1 MAEVHTYT
9 VTEMNRL
16 IKNLVEGSGRVANV
30 QVRGEISNF
39 KRYPS
44 GHCYFS
50 LKDAGSVLKCV
61 MFQRQVR
68 QLLKYPDNGDTVV
81 VIGSIGVYEPNGVY
95 QLYADMLI
103 EEGIGSLMQAYEKL
117 KKKLEKEGL
126 FAAERKKPVPTH
138 PKTVGII
145 TSPAG
150 AAVRDVI
157 KVARRRDPGVKLLLY
172 PVQVQ
177 GKTAAGDIAHAI
189 RFMNRHR
196 LADVLIVGRGG
207 GSMEDLWAFNEEI
220 VVRSVAASEI
230 PVISAVGHETDFT
243 LCDFAADQRAA
254 TPSQA
259 AELAVEDIRQLRR
272 QVLDR
277 QERLEIAMHHM
288 LQQRTETLR
297 RLMKSRMLRDPLRIT
312 DRAAE
317 RLDRALIRMQ
327 QTLPRRLENRELRL
341 QQAMKSLQHPEKL
354 LLEPER
360 RLMQAMKALQHP
372 ERLLLKPEQRV
383 AASLKALHKQK
394 KLWEPYETRYQN
406 AWNRFTTLAK
416 NLTVSQEQR
425 LVLATAHLDA
435 VSPLKILSRGYSVT
449 TDTRGTII
457 KSVQDVHW
465 GEEIRTRFSD
475 GEIYSVIEQIERR
488 EENGSEKDLQ
498 EHKI

>member
-16 IKNLVEGSGRVANV
+16 IKKLVEGSGQVAHV

-61 MFQRQVR
+61 MFQRQAR
-68 QLLKYPDNGDTVV
+68 QLLRYPDNGDTVV
-81 VIGSIGVYEPNGVY
+81 AIGSISVYEPNGVY

-103 EEGIGSLMQAYEKL
+103 EEGIGSLMLAYEKL
-117 KKKLEKEGL
+117 KKKLEEEGL
-126 FAAERKKPVPTH
+126 FAEERKKPIPAH

-177 GKTAAGDIAHAI
+177 GKPAAGDIAHAI
-189 RFMNRHR
+189 RFMNKHR

-220 VVRSVAASEI
+220 VVRAVAASEI
-230 PVISAVGHETDFT
+230 PVISAVGHETDVT
-243 LCDFAADQRAA
+243 LSDFVADKRAA

-259 AELAVEDIRQLRR
+259 AELAVEDTRQLRR

-277 QERLEIAMHHM
+277 QARLETAINHM

-297 RLMKSRMLRDPLRIT
+297 RLMKSRMLQDPLRIT

-317 RLDRALIRMQ
+317 RLDMVLMRMQ

-341 QQAMKSLQHPEKL
+341 QQAMKT
-354 LLEPER
+354 
-360 RLMQAMKALQHP
+360 LQHP
-372 ERLLLKPEQRV
+372 ERLLIKPEQRV
-383 AASLKALHKQK
+383 AAALKALHKQK
-394 KLWEPYETRYQN
+394 KLWEPYENRYQN
-406 AWNRFTTLAK
+406 AWNQFTALAK

-425 LVLATAHLDA
+425 LALATGHLDA

-449 TDTRGTII
+449 TNGQGQIL

-465 GEEIRTRFSD
+465 GEEIHTRLCD
-475 GEIYSVIEQIERR
+475 GEVYSVIQQIDFDDK
-488 EENGSEKDLQ
+488 NAQ
-498 EHKI
+498 

>member
-16 IKNLVEGSGRVANV
+16 IKKLVEGSGQVAHV

-61 MFQRQVR
+61 MFQRQAR
-68 QLLKYPDNGDTVV
+68 QLLRYPDNGDTVV
-81 VIGSIGVYEPNGVY
+81 AIGSISVYEPNGVY

-103 EEGIGSLMQAYEKL
+103 EEGIGSLMLAYEKL
-117 KKKLEKEGL
+117 KKKLEEEGL
-126 FAAERKKPVPTH
+126 FAEERKKPIPAH

-177 GKTAAGDIAHAI
+177 GKPAAGDIAHAI
-189 RFMNRHR
+189 RFMNKHR

-220 VVRSVAASEI
+220 VVRAVAASEI
-230 PVISAVGHETDFT
+230 PVISAVGHETDVT
-243 LCDFAADQRAA
+243 LSDFVADKRAA

-259 AELAVEDIRQLRR
+259 AELAVEDTRQLRR

-277 QERLEIAMHHM
+277 QARLEIAINHM

-297 RLMKSRMLRDPLRIT
+297 RLMKSRMLQDPLRIT

-317 RLDRALIRMQ
+317 RLDMVLMRMQ

-341 QQAMKSLQHPEKL
+341 QQAMKT
-354 LLEPER
+354 
-360 RLMQAMKALQHP
+360 LQHP
-372 ERLLLKPEQRV
+372 ERLLIKPEQRV
-383 AASLKALHKQK
+383 AAALKAMHKQK
-394 KLWEPYETRYQN
+394 KLWEPYENRYQN
-406 AWNRFTTLAK
+406 AWNQFTALAK

-425 LVLATAHLDA
+425 LALATGHLDA

-449 TDTRGTII
+449 TNGQGQIV

-465 GEEIRTRFSD
+465 GEEIRTRLCD
-475 GEIYSVIEQIERR
+475 GEVYSVIQQIDFDDK
-488 EENGSEKDLQ
+488 NAQ
-498 EHKI
+498 

>member
-16 IKNLVEGSGRVANV
+16 IKKLVEGSGQVAHV

-61 MFQRQVR
+61 MFQRQAR
-68 QLLKYPDNGDTVV
+68 QLLRYPDNGDTVV
-81 VIGSIGVYEPNGVY
+81 AIGSISVYEPNGVY

-103 EEGIGSLMQAYEKL
+103 EEGIGSLMLAYEKL
-117 KKKLEKEGL
+117 KKKLEEEGL
-126 FAAERKKPVPTH
+126 FAEERKKPIPAH

-177 GKTAAGDIAHAI
+177 GKPAAGDIAHAI
-189 RFMNRHR
+189 RFMNKHR

-220 VVRSVAASEI
+220 VVRAVAASEI
-230 PVISAVGHETDFT
+230 PVISAIGHETDFT
-243 LCDFAADQRAA
+243 LSDFAADKRAA

-259 AELAVEDIRQLRR
+259 AELAVEDTRQLRR

-277 QERLEIAMHHM
+277 QARLEIAINHM

-297 RLMKSRMLRDPLRIT
+297 RLMKSRMLHDPLRIT

-317 RLDRALIRMQ
+317 RLDMVLMRMQ

-341 QQAMKSLQHPEKL
+341 QQAMKALQHPEKL

-360 RLMQAMKALQHP
+360 RLQQAMKTLQHP
-372 ERLLLKPEQRV
+372 ERLLIKPEQRV
-383 AASLKALHKQK
+383 AAALKAMHKQK
-394 KLWEPYETRYQN
+394 KLWEPYENRYQN
-406 AWNRFTTLAK
+406 ALNQFTALAK

-425 LVLATAHLDA
+425 LALATGHLDA

-449 TDTRGTII
+449 ANGQRQII
-457 KSVQDVHW
+457 KSVQDLHW
-465 GEEIRTRFSD
+465 GEEIRTRLCD
-475 GEIYSVIEQIERR
+475 GEVYSVIQQIDFDDK
-488 EENGSEKDLQ
+488 NAQ
-498 EHKI
+498 

>member
-16 IKNLVEGSGRVANV
+16 IKKLVEGSGQVAHV

-61 MFQRQVR
+61 MFQRQAR
-68 QLLKYPDNGDTVV
+68 QLLRYPDNGDTVV
-81 VIGSIGVYEPNGVY
+81 AIGSISVYEPNGVY

-103 EEGIGSLMQAYEKL
+103 EEGIGSLMLAYEKL
-117 KKKLEKEGL
+117 KKKLEEEGL
-126 FAAERKKPVPTH
+126 FAEERKKPIPAH

-177 GKTAAGDIAHAI
+177 GKPAAGDIAHAI
-189 RFMNRHR
+189 RFMNKHR

-220 VVRSVAASEI
+220 VVRAVAASEI
-230 PVISAVGHETDFT
+230 PVISAVGHETDVT
-243 LCDFAADQRAA
+243 LSDFVADKRAA

-259 AELAVEDIRQLRR
+259 AELAVEDTRQLRR

-277 QERLEIAMHHM
+277 QARLETAINHM

-297 RLMKSRMLRDPLRIT
+297 RLMKSRMLQDPLRIT

-317 RLDRALIRMQ
+317 RLDMVLMRMQ

-341 QQAMKSLQHPEKL
+341 
-354 LLEPER
+354 
-360 RLMQAMKALQHP
+360 MQAM
-372 ERLLLKPEQRV
+372 
-383 AASLKALHKQK
+383 KALHKQK
-394 KLWEPYETRYQN
+394 KLWEPYENRYQN
-406 AWNRFTTLAK
+406 AWNQFTALAK

-425 LVLATAHLDA
+425 LALATGHLDA

-449 TDTRGTII
+449 TNGQGQIV

-465 GEEIRTRFSD
+465 GEEIRTRLCD
-475 GEIYSVIEQIERR
+475 GEVYSVIQQIDFDDK
-488 EENGSEKDLQ
+488 NAQ
-498 EHKI
+498 

>member
-16 IKNLVEGSGRVANV
+16 IKKLVEGSGQVAHV

-61 MFQRQVR
+61 MFQRQAR
-68 QLLKYPDNGDTVV
+68 QLLRYPDNGDTVV
-81 VIGSIGVYEPNGVY
+81 AIGSISVYEPNGVY

-103 EEGIGSLMQAYEKL
+103 EEGIGSLMLAYEKL
-117 KKKLEKEGL
+117 KKKLEEEGL
-126 FAAERKKPVPTH
+126 FAEERKKPIPAH

-177 GKTAAGDIAHAI
+177 GKPAAGDIAHAI
-189 RFMNRHR
+189 RFMNKHR

-220 VVRSVAASEI
+220 VVRAVAASEI
-230 PVISAVGHETDFT
+230 PVISAVGHETDVT
-243 LCDFAADQRAA
+243 LSDFAADKRAA

-259 AELAVEDIRQLRR
+259 AELAVEDTRQLRR

-277 QERLEIAMHHM
+277 QARLEIAINHM

-297 RLMKSRMLRDPLRIT
+297 RLMKSRMLHDPLRIT

-317 RLDRALIRMQ
+317 RLDMVLMRMQ
-327 QTLPRRLENRELRL
+327 QTLPRRLENREMRL
-341 QQAMKSLQHPEKL
+341 QQALKT
-354 LLEPER
+354 
-360 RLMQAMKALQHP
+360 LQHP
-372 ERLLLKPEQRV
+372 ERLLVKPEQRV
-383 AASLKALHKQK
+383 AAALKALHKQK
-394 KLWEPYETRYQN
+394 KLWEPYENRYQN
-406 AWNRFTTLAK
+406 AWNQFTALAK

-425 LVLATAHLDA
+425 LALATGHLDA

-449 TDTRGTII
+449 TNGQGQIV

-465 GEEIRTRFSD
+465 GEEIRTRLSD
-475 GEIYSVIEQIERR
+475 GEVYSVIQQIDFDDK
-488 EENGSEKDLQ
+488 NAQ
-498 EHKI
+498 

>member
-16 IKNLVEGSGRVANV
+16 IKKLVEGSGQVAHV

-61 MFQRQVR
+61 MFQRQAR
-68 QLLKYPDNGDTVV
+68 QLLRYPDNGDTVV
-81 VIGSIGVYEPNGVY
+81 AIGSISVYEPNGVY

-103 EEGIGSLMQAYEKL
+103 EEGIGSLMLDYEKL
-117 KKKLEKEGL
+117 KKKLEEEGL
-126 FAAERKKPVPTH
+126 FAEERKKPIPAH

-177 GKTAAGDIAHAI
+177 GKPAAGDIAHAI
-189 RFMNRHR
+189 RFMNKHR

-220 VVRSVAASEI
+220 VVRAVAASEI
-230 PVISAVGHETDFT
+230 PVISAVGHETDVT
-243 LCDFAADQRAA
+243 LSDFVADKRAA

-259 AELAVEDIRQLRR
+259 AELAVEDTRQLRR

-277 QERLEIAMHHM
+277 QARLETAINHM

-297 RLMKSRMLRDPLRIT
+297 RLMKSRMLQDPLRIT

-317 RLDRALIRMQ
+317 RLDMVLMRMQ

-341 QQAMKSLQHPEKL
+341 MQAMKALQHPEKL

-360 RLMQAMKALQHP
+360 RLQQAMKTLRNP
-372 ERLLLKPEQRV
+372 ERLLIKPEQRV
-383 AASLKALHKQK
+383 EAALKALHKQK
-394 KLWEPYETRYQN
+394 KLWEPYENRYQN
-406 AWNRFTTLAK
+406 AWNQFTALAK

-425 LVLATAHLDA
+425 LALATGHLDA

-449 TDTRGTII
+449 TNGQGII
-457 KSVQDVHW
+457 LKSVQDVHW

-475 GEIYSVIEQIERR
+475 GEVYSVIQQI
-488 EENGSEKDLQ
+488 DLDDKNAQ
-498 EHKI
+498 

>member
-16 IKNLVEGSGRVANV
+16 IKKLVEGSGQVAHV

-61 MFQRQVR
+61 MFQRQAR
-68 QLLKYPDNGDTVV
+68 QLLRYPDNGDTVV
-81 VIGSIGVYEPNGVY
+81 AIGSISVYEPNGVY

-103 EEGIGSLMQAYEKL
+103 EEGIGSLMLAYEKL
-117 KKKLEKEGL
+117 KKKLEEEGL
-126 FAAERKKPVPTH
+126 FAEERKKPIPAH

-177 GKTAAGDIAHAI
+177 GKPAAGDIAHAI
-189 RFMNRHR
+189 RFMNKHR

-220 VVRSVAASEI
+220 VVRAVAASEI
-230 PVISAVGHETDFT
+230 PVISAVGHETDVT
-243 LCDFAADQRAA
+243 LSDFVADKRAA

-259 AELAVEDIRQLRR
+259 AELAVEDTRQLRR

-277 QERLEIAMHHM
+277 QARLETAINHM

-297 RLMKSRMLRDPLRIT
+297 RLMKSRMLQDPLRIT

-317 RLDRALIRMQ
+317 RLDMVLMRMQ

-341 QQAMKSLQHPEKL
+341 QQAMKT
-354 LLEPER
+354 
-360 RLMQAMKALQHP
+360 LQHP
-372 ERLLLKPEQRV
+372 ERLLIKPEQRV
-383 AASLKALHKQK
+383 AAALKALHKQK
-394 KLWEPYETRYQN
+394 KLWEPYENRYQN
-406 AWNRFTTLAK
+406 AWNQFTALAK

-425 LVLATAHLDA
+425 LALATGHLDA

-449 TDTRGTII
+449 TNGQGQIV

-465 GEEIRTRFSD
+465 GEEIRTRLCD
-475 GEIYSVIEQIERR
+475 GEVYSVIQQIDFD
-488 EENGSEKDLQ
+488 NKNAQ
-498 EHKI
+498 

>member
-1 MAEVHTYT
+1 MAEAKTYT

-16 IKNLVEGSGRVANV
+16 VKKLVEGSGLVANV

-61 MFQRQVR
+61 MFQRQAR
-68 QLLKYPDNGDTVV
+68 QLLRYPDNGDTVV
-81 VIGSIGVYEPNGVY
+81 AIGRIGIFERDGVY
-95 QLYADMLI
+95 QLYTDMLI
-103 EEGIGSLMQAYEKL
+103 EEGVGSLMQAYEKL
-117 KKKLEKEGL
+117 KNKLEEEGL
-126 FAAERKKPVPTH
+126 FAPERKKLIPAH
-138 PKTVGII
+138 PKTVGVI

-157 KVARRRDPGVKLLLY
+157 KVARRRNPGVKLLLY

-189 RFMNRHR
+189 RFMNKHR

-220 VVRSVAASEI
+220 VVRAVAASAI

-243 LCDFAADQRAA
+243 LSDFAADKRAA

-259 AELAVEDIRQLRR
+259 AELAVEDTRQLRR

-277 QERLEIAMHHM
+277 QARLEHAIRHI
-288 LQQRTETLR
+288 LQQRAETLG
-297 RLMKSRMLRDPLRIT
+297 RLMKSRMLQDPLRIT

-317 RLDRALIRMQ
+317 RLDRALMRLQ

-341 QQAMKSLQHPEKL
+341 QQAMKALQHPEKL

-360 RLMQAMKALQHP
+360 RLQQALKALQHP
-372 ERLLLKPEQRV
+372 ERLLVKPEQRV
-383 AASLKALHKQK
+383 AAAQKALDKQK
-394 KLWEPYETRYQN
+394 QLWEPYEARYQN
-406 AWNRFTTLAK
+406 TWNRFTSLAGS
-416 NLTVSQEQR
+416 LTVSQEQR
-425 LVLATAHLDA
+425 LALATARLDA

-449 TDTRGTII
+449 TGGQGNII
-457 KSVQDVHW
+457 RSVQDVHW

-475 GEIYSVIEQIERR
+475 GDVYSVIQQIDTDSER
-488 EENGSEKDLQ
+488 KA
-498 EHKI
+498 

>member
-16 IKNLVEGSGRVANV
+16 IKKLVEGSGQVAHV

-61 MFQRQVR
+61 MFQRQAR
-68 QLLKYPDNGDTVV
+68 QLLRYPDNGDTVV
-81 VIGSIGVYEPNGVY
+81 AIGSISVYEPNGVY

-103 EEGIGSLMQAYEKL
+103 EEGIGSLMLAYEKL
-117 KKKLEKEGL
+117 KKKLEEEGL
-126 FAAERKKPVPTH
+126 FAEERKKPIPAH

-177 GKTAAGDIAHAI
+177 GKPAAGDIAHAI
-189 RFMNRHR
+189 RFMNKHR

-220 VVRSVAASEI
+220 VVRAVAASEI
-230 PVISAVGHETDFT
+230 PVISAVGHETDVT
-243 LCDFAADQRAA
+243 LSDFVADKRAA

-259 AELAVEDIRQLRR
+259 AELAVEDTRQLRR

-277 QERLEIAMHHM
+277 QARLETAINHM

-297 RLMKSRMLRDPLRIT
+297 RLMKSRMLQDPLRIT

-317 RLDRALIRMQ
+317 RLDMVLMRMQ

-341 QQAMKSLQHPEKL
+341 QQAMKT
-354 LLEPER
+354 
-360 RLMQAMKALQHP
+360 LQHP
-372 ERLLLKPEQRV
+372 ERLLIKPEQRV
-383 AASLKALHKQK
+383 AAALKALHKQK
-394 KLWEPYETRYQN
+394 KLWEPYENRYQN
-406 AWNRFTTLAK
+406 AWNQFTALAK

-425 LVLATAHLDA
+425 LALATGHLDA

-449 TDTRGTII
+449 TNGQGQIL

-465 GEEIRTRFSD
+465 GEEIRTRLCD
-475 GEIYSVIEQIERR
+475 GEVYSVIQQIDFDDK
-488 EENGSEKDLQ
+488 NAQ
-498 EHKI
+498 

>member
-16 IKNLVEGSGRVANV
+16 IKKLVEGSGQVAHV

-61 MFQRQVR
+61 MFQRQAR
-68 QLLKYPDNGDTVV
+68 QLLRYPDNGDTVV
-81 VIGSIGVYEPNGVY
+81 AIGSISVYEPNGVY

-117 KKKLEKEGL
+117 KKKLEEEGL
-126 FAAERKKPVPTH
+126 FAEERKKMLPAH

-189 RFMNRHR
+189 RFMNKHR

-220 VVRSVAASEI
+220 VVRAVAASDI

-243 LCDFAADQRAA
+243 LSDFAADKRAA

-259 AELAVEDIRQLRR
+259 AELAVEDTRQLRR

-277 QERLEIAMHHM
+277 QARLEIAINHM

-297 RLMKSRMLRDPLRIT
+297 RLMKSRMLQDPLRIT

-317 RLDRALIRMQ
+317 RLDMVLMRMQ

-341 QQAMKSLQHPEKL
+341 MQAMKALQHPEKL

-360 RLMQAMKALQHP
+360 RLQQAMKTLQHP
-372 ERLLLKPEQRV
+372 ERLLIKPEQRV
-383 AASLKALHKQK
+383 AAALKAMHKQK
-394 KLWEPYETRYQN
+394 KLWEPYENRYQN
-406 AWNRFTTLAK
+406 AWNQFTALAK

-425 LVLATAHLDA
+425 LALATGHLDA

-449 TDTRGTII
+449 TNGQGQIL

-465 GEEIRTRFSD
+465 GEEIRTRLCD
-475 GEIYSVIEQIERR
+475 GEVYSVIQQIDFDDK
-488 EENGSEKDLQ
+488 NAQ
-498 EHKI
+498 

>member
-16 IKNLVEGSGRVANV
+16 IKKLVESSGLVAHV

-50 LKDAGSVLKCV
+50 LKDEGSVLKCV
-61 MFQRQVR
+61 MFQRQAR
-68 QLLKYPDNGDTVV
+68 QLLRYPNNGDTVLA
-81 VIGSIGVYEPNGVY
+81 IGSISVYEPNGVY

-117 KKKLEKEGL
+117 KNKLEEEGL
-126 FAAERKKPVPTH
+126 FAEERKKPIPAH

-177 GKTAAGDIAHAI
+177 GKPAAGDIAHAI
-189 RFMNRHR
+189 RFMNKHR

-220 VVRSVAASEI
+220 VVRAVAASDI

-243 LCDFAADQRAA
+243 LSDFAADKRAA

-259 AELAVEDIRQLRR
+259 AELAVEDTRQLRR

-277 QERLEIAMHHM
+277 QARLEIAINHM
-288 LQQRTETLR
+288 LQQRAETLR
-297 RLMKSRMLRDPLRIT
+297 RLMKSRMLQDPLRIT

-317 RLDRALIRMQ
+317 RLDMVLMRMQ

-341 QQAMKSLQHPEKL
+341 
-354 LLEPER
+354 
-360 RLMQAMKALQHP
+360 MQAM
-372 ERLLLKPEQRV
+372 
-383 AASLKALHKQK
+383 KALHKQK
-394 KLWEPYETRYQN
+394 KLWEPYENRYQT
-406 AWNRFTTLAK
+406 AWNKYTVLAK

-425 LVLATAHLDA
+425 LALATGHLDA

-449 TDTRGTII
+449 ANGQGQIV

-465 GEEIRTRFSD
+465 GEEIRTRLSD
-475 GEIYSVIEQIERR
+475 GEVYSVIQQIDIDDKSAR
-488 EENGSEKDLQ
+488 
-498 EHKI
+498 

>member
-16 IKNLVEGSGRVANV
+16 IKKLVEGSGQVAHV

-61 MFQRQVR
+61 MFQRQAR
-68 QLLKYPDNGDTVV
+68 QLLRYPDNGDTVV
-81 VIGSIGVYEPNGVY
+81 AIGSISVYEPNGVY

-103 EEGIGSLMQAYEKL
+103 EEGIGSLMLAYEKL
-117 KKKLEKEGL
+117 KKKLEEEGL
-126 FAAERKKPVPTH
+126 FAEERKKPIPAH

-177 GKTAAGDIAHAI
+177 GKPAAGDIAHAI
-189 RFMNRHR
+189 RFMNKHR

-220 VVRSVAASEI
+220 VVRAVAASEI
-230 PVISAVGHETDFT
+230 PVISAVGHETDVT
-243 LCDFAADQRAA
+243 LSDFVADKRAA

-259 AELAVEDIRQLRR
+259 AELAVEDTRQLRR

-277 QERLEIAMHHM
+277 QARLETAINHM

-297 RLMKSRMLRDPLRIT
+297 RLMKSRMLQDPLRIT

-317 RLDRALIRMQ
+317 RLDMVLMRMQ

-341 QQAMKSLQHPEKL
+341 QQAMKT
-354 LLEPER
+354 
-360 RLMQAMKALQHP
+360 LQHP
-372 ERLLLKPEQRV
+372 ERLLIKPEQRV
-383 AASLKALHKQK
+383 AAALKALHKQK
-394 KLWEPYETRYQN
+394 KLWEPYENRYQN
-406 AWNRFTTLAK
+406 AWNQFTALAK

-425 LVLATAHLDA
+425 LALATGHLDA

-449 TDTRGTII
+449 TNGQGQIV

-465 GEEIRTRFSD
+465 GEELRTRLCD
-475 GEIYSVIEQIERR
+475 GEVDSVIQQIDFDDK
-488 EENGSEKDLQ
+488 NAQ
-498 EHKI
+498 

>member
-16 IKNLVEGSGRVANV
+16 IKKLVEGSGQVAHV

-61 MFQRQVR
+61 MFQRQAR
-68 QLLKYPDNGDTVV
+68 QLLRYPDNGDTVV
-81 VIGSIGVYEPNGVY
+81 AIGSISVYEPNGVY

-103 EEGIGSLMQAYEKL
+103 EEGIGSLMLAYEKL
-117 KKKLEKEGL
+117 KKKLEEEGL
-126 FAAERKKPVPTH
+126 FAEERKKPIPAH

-177 GKTAAGDIAHAI
+177 GKPAAGDIAHAI
-189 RFMNRHR
+189 RFMNKHR

-220 VVRSVAASEI
+220 VVRAVAASEI

-243 LCDFAADQRAA
+243 LSDFAADKRAA

-259 AELAVEDIRQLRR
+259 AELAVEDTRQLRR

-277 QERLEIAMHHM
+277 QARLEIAINHM

-297 RLMKSRMLRDPLRIT
+297 RLMKSRMLQDPLRIT

-317 RLDRALIRMQ
+317 RLDMFSCACSR
-327 QTLPRRLENRELRL
+327 PC
-341 QQAMKSLQHPEKL
+341 HG
-354 LLEPER
+354 
-360 RLMQAMKALQHP
+360 
-372 ERLLLKPEQRV
+372 
-383 AASLKALHKQK
+383 
-394 KLWEPYETRYQN
+394 
-406 AWNRFTTLAK
+406 AWKTGNCA
-416 NLTVSQEQR
+416 
-425 LVLATAHLDA
+425 
-435 VSPLKILSRGYSVT
+435 
-449 TDTRGTII
+449 
-457 KSVQDVHW
+457 
-465 GEEIRTRFSD
+465 
-475 GEIYSVIEQIERR
+475 
-488 EENGSEKDLQ
+488 
-498 EHKI
+498 

>member
-16 IKNLVEGSGRVANV
+16 IKNLVEGSGLVAHV

-61 MFQRQVR
+61 MFQRQAR
-68 QLLKYPDNGDTVV
+68 QLLRYPDNGDTVV
-81 VIGSIGVYEPNGVY
+81 AIGSISVYEPNGVY

-103 EEGIGSLMQAYEKL
+103 EEGIGSLMLAYEKL
-117 KKKLEKEGL
+117 KKKLEEEGL
-126 FAAERKKPVPTH
+126 FAEERKKPIPAH

-177 GKTAAGDIAHAI
+177 GKPAAGDIAHAI
-189 RFMNRHR
+189 RFMNKHR

-220 VVRSVAASEI
+220 VVRAVAASEI
-230 PVISAVGHETDFT
+230 PVISAVGHETDVT
-243 LCDFAADQRAA
+243 LSDFAADKRAA

-259 AELAVEDIRQLRR
+259 AELAVEDTRQLRR

-277 QERLEIAMHHM
+277 QARLEIAINHM

-297 RLMKSRMLRDPLRIT
+297 RLMKSRMLQDPLRIT

-317 RLDRALIRMQ
+317 RLDMVLMRMQ

-341 QQAMKSLQHPEKL
+341 QQAMKALQHPEKL

-360 RLMQAMKALQHP
+360 RLQQAMKTLQYP
-372 ERLLLKPEQRV
+372 ERLLIKPEQRV
-383 AASLKALHKQK
+383 EAALKALHKQK
-394 KLWEPYETRYQN
+394 KLWEHYENRYQN
-406 AWNRFTTLAK
+406 AWNRFTALAK
-416 NLTVSQEQR
+416 NLTVSHEQR
-425 LVLATAHLDA
+425 LALATGHLDA

-449 TDTRGTII
+449 ANGQRQII
-457 KSVQDVHW
+457 KSVQDLHW
-465 GEEIRTRFSD
+465 GEEIRTRLCD
-475 GEIYSVIEQIERR
+475 GEVYSVIQQIDFDDK
-488 EENGSEKDLQ
+488 NAQ
-498 EHKI
+498 

>member
-16 IKNLVEGSGRVANV
+16 IKKLVEGSGQVAHV

-61 MFQRQVR
+61 MFQRQAR
-68 QLLKYPDNGDTVV
+68 QLLRYPDNGDTVV
-81 VIGSIGVYEPNGVY
+81 AIGSISVYEPNGVY

-103 EEGIGSLMQAYEKL
+103 EEGIGSLMLAYEKL
-117 KKKLEKEGL
+117 KKKLEEEGL
-126 FAAERKKPVPTH
+126 FAEERKKPIPAH

-177 GKTAAGDIAHAI
+177 GKPAAGDIAHAI
-189 RFMNRHR
+189 RFMNKHR

-220 VVRSVAASEI
+220 VVRAVAASEI
-230 PVISAVGHETDFT
+230 PVISAVGHETDVT
-243 LCDFAADQRAA
+243 LSDFAADKRAA

-259 AELAVEDIRQLRR
+259 AELAVEDTRQLRR

-277 QERLEIAMHHM
+277 QARLEIAINHM

-297 RLMKSRMLRDPLRIT
+297 RLMKSRMLHDPLRIT

-317 RLDRALIRMQ
+317 RLDMVLMRMQ

-341 QQAMKSLQHPEKL
+341 QQAMKALQHPEKL

-360 RLMQAMKALQHP
+360 RLQQAMKTLQYP
-372 ERLLLKPEQRV
+372 ERLLIKPEQRV
-383 AASLKALHKQK
+383 EAALKALHKQK
-394 KLWEPYETRYQN
+394 KLWEPYENRYQN
-406 AWNRFTTLAK
+406 AWNQFTALAK
-416 NLTVSQEQR
+416 NLTESQEQR
-425 LVLATAHLDA
+425 LALATGHLDA

-449 TDTRGTII
+449 ANGQRQII
-457 KSVQDVHW
+457 KSVQDLHW
-465 GEEIRTRFSD
+465 GEEIRTRLCD
-475 GEIYSVIEQIERR
+475 GEVYSVIQQIDFDDK
-488 EENGSEKDLQ
+488 NAQ
-498 EHKI
+498 

>member
-16 IKNLVEGSGRVANV
+16 IKKLVEGSGQVAHV

-61 MFQRQVR
+61 MFQRQAR
-68 QLLKYPDNGDTVV
+68 QLLRYPDNGDTVV
-81 VIGSIGVYEPNGVY
+81 AIGSISVYEPNGVY

-103 EEGIGSLMQAYEKL
+103 EEGIGSLMLAYEKL
-117 KKKLEKEGL
+117 KKKLEEEGL
-126 FAAERKKPVPTH
+126 FAEERKKPIPAH

-177 GKTAAGDIAHAI
+177 GKPAAGDIAHAI
-189 RFMNRHR
+189 RFMNKHR

-220 VVRSVAASEI
+220 VVRAVAASEI
-230 PVISAVGHETDFT
+230 PVISAVGHETDVT
-243 LCDFAADQRAA
+243 LSDFAADKRAA

-259 AELAVEDIRQLRR
+259 AELAVEDTRQLRR

-277 QERLEIAMHHM
+277 QARLETAINHM

-297 RLMKSRMLRDPLRIT
+297 RLMKSRMLQDPLRIT

-317 RLDRALIRMQ
+317 RLDMVLMRMQ

-341 QQAMKSLQHPEKL
+341 QQAMKT
-354 LLEPER
+354 
-360 RLMQAMKALQHP
+360 LQHP
-372 ERLLLKPEQRV
+372 ERLLIKPEQRV
-383 AASLKALHKQK
+383 AAALKALHKQK
-394 KLWEPYETRYQN
+394 KLWEPYENRYQN
-406 AWNRFTTLAK
+406 AWNQFTALAK

-425 LVLATAHLDA
+425 LALATGHLDA

-449 TDTRGTII
+449 TNGQGQIV

-465 GEEIRTRFSD
+465 GEEIRTRLCD
-475 GEIYSVIEQIERR
+475 GEVYSVIQQIDFDDK
-488 EENGSEKDLQ
+488 NAQ
-498 EHKI
+498 

>member
-1 MAEVHTYT
+1 MAEVHIYT
-9 VTEMNRL
+9 VTEMNHL
-16 IKNLVEGSGRVANV
+16 IKKLVEGSGQVAHV

-61 MFQRQVR
+61 MFQRQAR
-68 QLLKYPDNGDTVV
+68 QLLRYPNNGDTVV
-81 VIGSIGVYEPNGVY
+81 AVGRIAIYERDGVY
-95 QLYADMLI
+95 QLYTDMLI

-117 KKKLEKEGL
+117 KKKLEEEGL
-126 FAAERKKPVPTH
+126 FAEERKKTLPAH

-177 GKTAAGDIAHAI
+177 GKPAAGDIAHAI
-189 RFMNRHR
+189 RFMNKHR

-220 VVRSVAASEI
+220 VIRAVAASEI

-243 LCDFAADQRAA
+243 LSDFAADKRAA

-259 AELAVEDIRQLRR
+259 AELAVEDTRQLRR

-277 QERLEIAMHHM
+277 QARLEIAIRHM
-288 LQQRTETLR
+288 LQQRTEILR
-297 RLMKSRMLRDPLRIT
+297 RLMKSRMLQDPLRIT

-317 RLDRALIRMQ
+317 RLDRALMRMQ

-341 QQAMKSLQHPEKL
+341 
-354 LLEPER
+354 
-360 RLMQAMKALQHP
+360 MQAMKTLRHP
-372 ERLLLKPEQRV
+372 ERLLIKPEQRV
-383 AASLKALHKQK
+383 AAALKALHKQE
-394 KLWEPYETRYQN
+394 KLWEPYENRYQN
-406 AWNRFTTLAK
+406 AWNQFTALAK
-416 NLTVSQEQR
+416 SLTVSQEQR
-425 LVLATAHLDA
+425 LALATGHLDA
-435 VSPLKILSRGYSVT
+435 VSPLKIISRGYSVT
-449 TDTRGTII
+449 TNGQGQIV

-475 GEIYSVIEQIERR
+475 GDVYSVIQQIE
-488 EENGSEKDLQ
+488 SDS
-498 EHKI
+498 

>member
-16 IKNLVEGSGRVANV
+16 IKKLVEGSGQVAHV

-61 MFQRQVR
+61 MFQRQAR
-68 QLLKYPDNGDTVV
+68 QLLRYPDNGDTVV
-81 VIGSIGVYEPNGVY
+81 AIGSISVYEPNGVY

-103 EEGIGSLMQAYEKL
+103 EEGIGSLMLAYEKL
-117 KKKLEKEGL
+117 KKKLEEEGL
-126 FAAERKKPVPTH
+126 FAEEIKKPIPAH

-177 GKTAAGDIAHAI
+177 GKPAAGDIAHAI
-189 RFMNRHR
+189 RFMNKHR

-220 VVRSVAASEI
+220 VVRAVAASEI
-230 PVISAVGHETDFT
+230 PVISAVGHETDVT
-243 LCDFAADQRAA
+243 LSDFVADKRAA

-259 AELAVEDIRQLRR
+259 AELAVEDTRQLRR

-277 QERLEIAMHHM
+277 QARLETAINHM

-297 RLMKSRMLRDPLRIT
+297 RLMKCRMLQDPLRIT

-317 RLDRALIRMQ
+317 RLDMVLMRMQ

-341 QQAMKSLQHPEKL
+341 QQAMKALQHPEKL

-360 RLMQAMKALQHP
+360 RLQQAMKTLQHS
-372 ERLLLKPEQRV
+372 ERLLIKPEQRV
-383 AASLKALHKQK
+383 AAALKALHKQK
-394 KLWEPYETRYQN
+394 KFWEPYENRYQN
-406 AWNRFTTLAK
+406 AWNQFTALAK

-425 LVLATAHLDA
+425 LALATGHLDA

-449 TDTRGTII
+449 TNGQGQIV

-465 GEEIRTRFSD
+465 GEEIRTRLCD
-475 GEIYSVIEQIERR
+475 GEVYSVIQQIDFDDK
-488 EENGSEKDLQ
+488 NAQ
-498 EHKI
+498 

>member
-16 IKNLVEGSGRVANV
+16 IKKLVEGSGQVAHV

-61 MFQRQVR
+61 MFQRQAR
-68 QLLKYPDNGDTVV
+68 QLLRYPDNGDTVV
-81 VIGSIGVYEPNGVY
+81 AIGSISVYEPNGVY

-103 EEGIGSLMQAYEKL
+103 EEGIGSLMLAYEKL
-117 KKKLEKEGL
+117 KKKLEEEGL
-126 FAAERKKPVPTH
+126 FAEERKKMLPAH

-177 GKTAAGDIAHAI
+177 GKPAAGDIAHAI
-189 RFMNRHR
+189 RFMNKHR

-220 VVRSVAASEI
+220 VVRAVAASEI
-230 PVISAVGHETDFT
+230 PVISAVGHETDVT
-243 LCDFAADQRAA
+243 LSDFVADKRAA

-259 AELAVEDIRQLRR
+259 AELAVEDTRQLRR

-277 QERLEIAMHHM
+277 QARLETAINHM

-297 RLMKSRMLRDPLRIT
+297 RLMKSRMLQDPLRIT

-317 RLDRALIRMQ
+317 RLDMVLMRMQ

-341 QQAMKSLQHPEKL
+341 QQAMKT
-354 LLEPER
+354 
-360 RLMQAMKALQHP
+360 LQHP
-372 ERLLLKPEQRV
+372 ERLLIKPEQRV
-383 AASLKALHKQK
+383 AAALKALHKQK
-394 KLWEPYETRYQN
+394 KLWEPYENRYQN
-406 AWNRFTTLAK
+406 AWNQFTALAK

-425 LVLATAHLDA
+425 LALATGHLDA

-449 TDTRGTII
+449 TNGQGQIV

-465 GEEIRTRFSD
+465 GEEIRTRLCD
-475 GEIYSVIEQIERR
+475 GEVYSVIQQIDFDDK
-488 EENGSEKDLQ
+488 NAQ
-498 EHKI
+498 

>member
-16 IKNLVEGSGRVANV
+16 IKKLVEGSGLVAHV

-61 MFQRQVR
+61 MFQRQAR
-68 QLLKYPDNGDTVV
+68 QLLRYPNNGDTVV
-81 VIGSIGVYEPNGVY
+81 AIGRIAIYERDGVY
-95 QLYADMLI
+95 QLYTDMLI

-117 KKKLEKEGL
+117 KNKLEEEGL
-126 FAAERKKPVPTH
+126 FAEERKKPIPAH

-177 GKTAAGDIAHAI
+177 GKPAAGDIAHAI
-189 RFMNRHR
+189 RFMNKHR

-220 VVRSVAASEI
+220 VVRAVAASEI

-243 LCDFAADQRAA
+243 LSDFAADKRAA

-259 AELAVEDIRQLRR
+259 AELAVEDTRQLRR

-277 QERLEIAMHHM
+277 QQRLEIAINHM
-288 LQQRTETLR
+288 LQQRAETLR
-297 RLMKSRMLRDPLRIT
+297 RLMKSRMLQDPLRIT

-317 RLDRALIRMQ
+317 RLDRALMRMQ

-341 QQAMKSLQHPEKL
+341 T
-354 LLEPER
+354 
-360 RLMQAMKALQHP
+360 QAMKALQHP
-372 ERLLLKPEQRV
+372 ERLLVKPEQRV
-383 AASLKALHKQK
+383 TAALKALHKQK
-394 KLWEPYETRYQN
+394 KLWEPYENRYQY
-406 AWNRFTTLAK
+406 AWNQFTALAK
-416 NLTVSQEQR
+416 NLTISQEQR
-425 LVLATAHLDA
+425 LALATGHLDA

-449 TDTRGTII
+449 TNGQGNIV
-457 KSVQDVHW
+457 KSVQDVRW
-465 GEEIRTRFSD
+465 GEEIRTRLSD
-475 GEIYSVIEQIERR
+475 GDVYSVIQQIDFDDT
-488 EENGSEKDLQ
+488 NAQ
-498 EHKI
+498 

>member
-16 IKNLVEGSGRVANV
+16 IKNLVEGSGLVAHV

-61 MFQRQVR
+61 MFQRQAR
-68 QLLKYPDNGDTVV
+68 QLLRYPNNGDTVV
-81 VIGSIGVYEPNGVY
+81 AIGRIAIYERDGVY
-95 QLYADMLI
+95 QLYTDMLI

-117 KKKLEKEGL
+117 KNKLEEEGL
-126 FAAERKKPVPTH
+126 FAEERKKPIPAH

-177 GKTAAGDIAHAI
+177 GKPAAGDIAHAI
-189 RFMNRHR
+189 RFMNKHR

-220 VVRSVAASEI
+220 VVRAVAASEI

-243 LCDFAADQRAA
+243 LSDFAADKRAA

-259 AELAVEDIRQLRR
+259 AELAVEDTRQLRR

-277 QERLEIAMHHM
+277 QQRLEIAINHI

-297 RLMKSRMLRDPLRIT
+297 RLMKSRMLQDPLRIT

-317 RLDRALIRMQ
+317 RLDRALMRMQ

-341 QQAMKSLQHPEKL
+341 
-354 LLEPER
+354 
-360 RLMQAMKALQHP
+360 MQAMKTLQHP
-372 ERLLLKPEQRV
+372 ERLLVKPEQRV
-383 AASLKALHKQK
+383 TAALKALHKQK
-394 KLWEPYETRYQN
+394 KLWEPYENRYQY
-406 AWNRFTTLAK
+406 AWNQFTALAK
-416 NLTVSQEQR
+416 NLTISQEQR
-425 LVLATAHLDA
+425 LALATGHLDA

-449 TDTRGTII
+449 TNGQGHIV
-457 KSVQDVHW
+457 KSAQDVHW
-465 GEEIRTRFSD
+465 GEEIRTRLSD
-475 GEIYSVIEQIERR
+475 GDVYSVIQQIDFDDT
-488 EENGSEKDLQ
+488 NAQ
-498 EHKI
+498 

>member
-16 IKNLVEGSGRVANV
+16 IKKLVEGSGQVAHV

-61 MFQRQVR
+61 MFQRQAR
-68 QLLKYPDNGDTVV
+68 QLLRYPDNGDTVV
-81 VIGSIGVYEPNGVY
+81 AIGSISVYEPNGVY

-103 EEGIGSLMQAYEKL
+103 EEGIGSLMLAYEKL
-117 KKKLEKEGL
+117 KKKLEEEGL
-126 FAAERKKPVPTH
+126 FAEERKKPIPAH

-177 GKTAAGDIAHAI
+177 GKPAAGDIAHAI
-189 RFMNRHR
+189 RFMNKHR

-220 VVRSVAASEI
+220 VVRAVAASEI
-230 PVISAVGHETDFT
+230 PVISAVGHETDVT
-243 LCDFAADQRAA
+243 LSDFVADKRAA

-259 AELAVEDIRQLRR
+259 AELAVEDTRQLRR

-277 QERLEIAMHHM
+277 QARLETAINHM

-297 RLMKSRMLRDPLRIT
+297 RLMKSRMLQDPLRIT

-317 RLDRALIRMQ
+317 RLDMVLMRMQ

-341 QQAMKSLQHPEKL
+341 QQAMKT
-354 LLEPER
+354 
-360 RLMQAMKALQHP
+360 LQHP
-372 ERLLLKPEQRV
+372 ERLLIKPEQRV
-383 AASLKALHKQK
+383 AAALKALHKQK
-394 KLWEPYETRYQN
+394 KLWEPYENRYQN
-406 AWNRFTTLAK
+406 AWNQFTALAK

-425 LVLATAHLDA
+425 LALATGHLDA

-449 TDTRGTII
+449 TNGQGQIVKT
-457 KSVQDVHW
+457 VQDVHW
-465 GEEIRTRFSD
+465 GEEIRTRLCD
-475 GEIYSVIEQIERR
+475 GEVYSVIQQIDFDDK
-488 EENGSEKDLQ
+488 NAQ
-498 EHKI
+498 